1 MFPVLAGSTTIGAD
15 IKGHPEKCRTM
26 DPIAK
31 LTAGFKEFRDD
42 SFEEK
47 RAIYEALVSQG
58 QKPKVA
64 LIACSDSRVDPAM
77 VLQADPGDLFIV
89 RNVANLVPPHERD
102 GQYHGT
108 SAALEYA
115 VQHLE
120 VGHLIVLGH
129 AHCGGIRSMFED
141 PGEGGEGDDGD
152 QFVRPWMSLVRSAYL
167 RIQGTMPN
175 ASEDE
180 KARFCEQSAVLVSLE
195 NLMTF
200 PAIRERVSDGRLR
213 LHGWYIDIRSCTLH
227 IYDPVR
233 QRFEPV
239 D

>member
-1 MFPVLAGSTTIGAD
+1 
-15 IKGHPEKCRTM
+15 M

-42 SFEEK
+42 GFKEK
-47 RAIYEALVSQG
+47 RATYETLVDQG

-129 AHCGGIRSMFED
+129 AHCGGIRSMFEE
-141 PGEGGEGDDGD
+141 PGEGSE
-152 QFVRPWMSLVRSAYL
+152 FVLPWMSLVRSAYL

-175 ASEDE
+175 ASDDE

-200 PAIRERVSDGRLR
+200 PSIRERVSDGRLR
-213 LHGWYIDIRSCTLH
+213 LHGWYIDIRSCALH
-227 IYDPVR
+227 VYDPIR
-233 QRFEPV
+233 QHFEPV

>member
-1 MFPVLAGSTTIGAD
+1 
-15 IKGHPEKCRTM
+15 M

-31 LTAGFKEFRDD
+31 LTAGFRVFRDGR
-42 SFEEK
+42 FQEQ
-47 RAIYEALVSQG
+47 RATYEALVDQG

-64 LIACSDSRVDPAM
+64 IFACSDSRVDPAI

-115 VQHLE
+115 VEHLE
-120 VGHLIVLGH
+120 VDHLIVLGH
-129 AHCGGIRSMFED
+129 AHCGGIRSLFED
-141 PGEGGEGDDGD
+141 PGEGNDSNR
-152 QFVRPWMSLVRSAYL
+152 FVLSWMSLVRSAYL

-180 KARFCEQSAVLVSLE
+180 KARACEQSAVLVSLE

-200 PAIRERVSDGRLR
+200 PSIHQRVGNGQLR
-213 LHGWYIDIRSCTLH
+213 LHGWYIDIRSCALH
-227 IYDPVR
+227 VYDSTR

>member
-1 MFPVLAGSTTIGAD
+1 
-15 IKGHPEKCRTM
+15 M

-42 SFEEK
+42 GFPEK
-47 RAIYEALVSQG
+47 RATYEALVNQG
-58 QKPKVA
+58 QTPKVG
-64 LIACSDSRVDPAM
+64 LIACSDSRVDPAI
-77 VLQADPGDLFIV
+77 VLQADPGDLFII
-89 RNVANLVPPHERD
+89 RNVANLVPPHEQD

-115 VQHLE
+115 VQHLDI
-120 VGHLIVLGH
+120 GHFIVLGH
-129 AHCGGIRSMFED
+129 AHCGGIRSMFDE
-141 PGEGGEGDDGD
+141 PGEGSEGN
-152 QFVRPWMSLVRSAYL
+152 QFVLPWMSLVRSAYL
-167 RIQGTMPN
+167 RVQGTMPN

-200 PAIRERVSDGRLR
+200 PFIRERVSDGRLR

-227 IYDPVR
+227 IYDPIR

>member
-1 MFPVLAGSTTIGAD
+1 
-15 IKGHPEKCRTM
+15 M

-31 LTAGFKEFRDD
+31 LTAGFRVFRDGR
-42 SFEEK
+42 FQEQ
-47 RAIYEALVSQG
+47 RATYEALVDQG

-64 LIACSDSRVDPAM
+64 IIACSDSRVDPAI

-89 RNVANLVPPHERD
+89 RNVANLVPPYERD
-102 GQYHGT
+102 GHYHGT

-129 AHCGGIRSMFED
+129 AHCGGIRSLFEMRAQ
-141 PGEGGEGDDGD
+141 GGEGNL
-152 QFVRPWMSLVRSAYL
+152 FLPPWMSLVRSAFL
-167 RIQGTMPN
+167 LVEGTMPD
-175 ASEDE
+175 APEDV
-180 KARFCEQSAVLVSLE
+180 KARACEQSAVLVSLE

-200 PAIRERVSDGRLR
+200 PFIRQRVGDGRLR
-213 LHGWYIDIRSCTLH
+213 LHGWYFDIRSCALH
-227 IYDPVR
+227 VYDPVR
-233 QRFEPV
+233 QLFEAT